1 MHFLT
6 PVTVVEGC
14 EGKFRFP
21 RQIQNH
27 PQLYMAFDERQAAN
41 QKALGFH
48 VNREKQ
54 TIAFPFTFGISAKRL
69 MWEKIAFALLLLI
82 FAVLAT
88 LGLWI
93 QLAQDMLPPFTL
105 ESFFI
110 IAVFFLPFGILFP
123 ILLVIAYRQTIHPDK
138 PNRFVLHRDRI
149 EVFYPHHRQA
159 CFNICD
165 LQTVRLNQIQTKI
178 KGKCSAL

>member
-27 PQLYMAFDERQAAN
+27 PQLYMALDERQTAN
-41 QKALGFH
+41 RKALGLH
-48 VNREKQ
+48 VKREKQ
-54 TIAFPFTFGISAKRL
+54 TIEFPFTFGISAKRL
-69 MWEKIAFALLLLI
+69 MWEKIAFVLLMLI
-82 FAVLAT
+82 FALAAT
-88 LGLWI
+88 LCIWI
-93 QLAQDMLPPFTL
+93 QLAQDMLPPFAL
-105 ESFFI
+105 GSFFI
-110 IAVFFLPFGILFP
+110 IALFFFPFGILFP
-123 ILLVIAYRQTIHPDK
+123 ILVVIAYRQTIHPDK

-159 CFNICD
+159 CYDIRD
-165 LQTVRLNQIQTKI
+165 LQAVRLNPIQTKI
-178 KGKCSAL
+178 KSEFDI